1 MNDIICAICK
11 TKQQKTILYPANF
24 NSHKLSTNIFS
35 ARRNPDK
42 IHYQLNKCLRCG
54 LIFSSPIF
62 SNKKINYL
70 YSKSVCSYNPQI
82 KYLTKTYLEVFYDNT
97 SSLPVNTNILE
108 IGCGNGFFLNALF
121 KKGIKN
127 LYGVEPSRKMV
138 NDLPKY
144 LKKSVI
150 ASPFKKNLFPKET
163 FDIICCFHTLDHVL
177 DPNEF
182 LSEAKEILKKNGK
195 AIFIVHDTNA
205 LSAKIFG
212 EKSPIFDVEHIYLF
226 NKNTL
231 SKIFKKNGFKVEKI
245 TDLTNTFP
253 LHYWIKM
260 AGISPYLKKFIIL
273 VIDFFNI
280 QNLEVSFKGGNI
292 YIVVNKK

>member
-1 MNDIICAICK
+1 M
-11 TKQQKTILYPANF
+11 
-24 NSHKLSTNIFS
+24 
-35 ARRNPDK
+35 
-42 IHYQLNKCLRCG
+42 
-54 LIFSSPIF
+54 
-62 SNKKINYL
+62 
-70 YSKSVCSYNPQI
+70 
-82 KYLTKTYLEVFYDNT
+82 
-97 SSLPVNTNILE
+97 
-108 IGCGNGFFLNALF
+108 
-121 KKGIKN
+121 KN
-127 LYGVEPSRKMV
+127 L
-138 NDLPKY
+138 
-144 LKKSVI
+144 
-150 ASPFKKNLFPKET
+150 A
-163 FDIICCFHTLDHVL
+163 
-177 DPNEF
+177 
-182 LSEAKEILKKNGK
+182 KNGK